1 MQLCEIA
8 WIAWC
13 RWKWSQPSG
22 RYLHH
27 HLPLVISS
35 CLFHDQQIEMPNN
48 NPTLKLAACLLKAA
62 FCCKYSQSSGSKA
75 PDCLRAI
82 LAMEFKLSFY
92 PHQPLTCRESRHA
105 TISLSIFARKLDKI
119 RRKIQEQFST
129 VENLRISGS
138 ADRFAGDVLSN

>member
-1 MQLCEIA
+1 MCNFVKMEIA

-22 RYLHH
+22 RYLHR
-27 HLPLVISS
+27 HLPLVISI

-48 NPTLKLAACLLKAA
+48 PTLKSAACVLKAA
-62 FCCKYSQSSGSKA
+62 FCSKYCQSSGSKA

-82 LAMEFKLSFY
+82 PAMEFKLSAY

-105 TISLSIFARKLDKI
+105 IIRLSIFARKLDKTGGKYKKNFQPW
-119 RRKIQEQFST
+119 KI
-129 VENLRISGS
+129 
-138 ADRFAGDVLSN
+138 